1 MNSIVDD
8 IFKYVAH
15 SSQQACGM
23 HHSGCTLGSYALV
36 HSLCAS
42 VFS

>member
-15 SSQQACGM
+15 ISQQACGM
-23 HHSGCTLGSYALV
+23 HQD
-36 HSLCAS
+36 
-42 VFS
+42 VFLEATP